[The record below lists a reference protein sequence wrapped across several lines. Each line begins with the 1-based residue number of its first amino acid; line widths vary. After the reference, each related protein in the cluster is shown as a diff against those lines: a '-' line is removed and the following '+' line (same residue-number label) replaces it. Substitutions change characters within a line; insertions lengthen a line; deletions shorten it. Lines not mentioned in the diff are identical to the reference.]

1 MTVLTNSTKASKSE
15 SEAYEN
21 KIINRLSIVGIV
33 GNIFLSAFKFIA
45 GFVGNSSALISDAIH
60 SLSDVVATF
69 VALIG
74 TKLAHQQA
82 DTEHPYGHERFEC
95 VASLILGLILLV
107 TAIGIGWNA
116 ILVIVDGT
124 YETQELPH
132 MIALIAAIAS
142 IVIKEAMFWYT
153 RHYALVIGSS
163 AFMADAWH
171 HRSDAISSVGALIG
185 VGGSM
190 LGFPIMDTIASIAIA
205 LLIMKVAFDIIREA
219 LSKMVDTSSSPEF
232 EDELREHINANANIA
247 RIDTLNTRQFGNKV
261 YVDLEIA
268 LDGNIS
274 LYEAHKIAEDVEG
287 SLEDAYPTIKHV
299 MVHVNPL

>member
-1 MTVLTNSTKASKSE
+1 MTNPSPQIHVPKSE
-15 SEAYEN
+15 TEAYEN

-33 GNIFLSAFKFIA
+33 GNVFLSAFKFIA
-45 GFVGNSSALISDAIH
+45 GFLGYSSALISDAIH
-60 SLSDVVATF
+60 SLSDVVATL

-74 TKLAHQQA
+74 TKLAHQKA

-107 TAIGIGWNA
+107 TAVGIGWNA
-116 ILVIVDGT
+116 IIVIIDGS
-124 YETQELPH
+124 YESQELPR
-132 MIALIAAIAS
+132 MIALIAAVAS

-153 RHYALVIGSS
+153 RHYALIIGSS

-190 LGFPIMDTIASIAIA
+190 LGFPIMDSIASIAIA

-232 EDELREHINANANIA
+232 EAELRKQINENPGIE
-247 RIDTLNTRQFGNKV
+247 RIDSLSTRQFGNKI

-274 LYEAHKIAEDVEG
+274 LYEAHRIAEEVEG
-287 SLEDAYPTIKHV
+287 TLENEHPAIKHV